1 MKLTKEE
8 QIQANADKKLAL
20 WRKYRES
27 IFKEY
32 GHVPLSPFKKY
43 EDSLNSIIC
52 SCGETL
58 CPENKVINVT
68 MEKMLEAKKH
78 IKEILD
84 NKNIIN
90 ELK

>member
-32 GHVPLSPFKKY
+32 GHVPLAPYGKY
-43 EDSLNSIIC
+43 EDSWTDYTIIC

-58 CPENKVINVT
+58 CRENEAVNVR
-68 MEKMLEAKKH
+68 MQKIIEEKKNLKEKYNKGKLE
-78 IKEILD
+78 
-84 NKNIIN
+84 
-90 ELK
+90 